1 MSLIDIYSDNNQ
13 EVLIKIAEDF
23 PNIINR
29 LTEVGTVE
37 LQDKS
42 GLTDNAFAWPEE
54 KLYPIYTK
62 EAALLSSVYMEGVE
76 VPAFVVENCI
86 GACAAFGV
94 DVEIGTM
101 EKTAEEESL
110 AASDFVLP
118 GRRKLPVVD
127 ASTYTRSEGLFL
139 RNLDDFSIDETIIGA
154 KQLIKKASEIGVSSD
169 DNLQKLSLNGQLN
182 VAHATELSRSRYA
195 ETADPEYL
203 SISERLAGQRYSSVE
218 KIAEWVNDLD
228 TADRRNNINTSSAIL
243 SVMEPITKEEALLL
257 GNIEIPFEKIAQ
269 IDEDEWTDIL
279 GRDDVDSLFKEGS
292 LNNKKLVEIIL
303 DSSAIE
309 YDILSSFIQ
318 NKARS

>member
-118 GRRKLPVVD
+118 
-127 ASTYTRSEGLFL
+127 
-139 RNLDDFSIDETIIGA
+139 
-154 KQLIKKASEIGVSSD
+154 
-169 DNLQKLSLNGQLN
+169 
-182 VAHATELSRSRYA
+182 
-195 ETADPEYL
+195 
-203 SISERLAGQRYSSVE
+203 
-218 KIAEWVNDLD
+218 
-228 TADRRNNINTSSAIL
+228 
-243 SVMEPITKEEALLL
+243 
-257 GNIEIPFEKIAQ
+257 
-269 IDEDEWTDIL
+269 
-279 GRDDVDSLFKEGS
+279 
-292 LNNKKLVEIIL
+292 
-303 DSSAIE
+303 
-309 YDILSSFIQ
+309 
-318 NKARS
+318 